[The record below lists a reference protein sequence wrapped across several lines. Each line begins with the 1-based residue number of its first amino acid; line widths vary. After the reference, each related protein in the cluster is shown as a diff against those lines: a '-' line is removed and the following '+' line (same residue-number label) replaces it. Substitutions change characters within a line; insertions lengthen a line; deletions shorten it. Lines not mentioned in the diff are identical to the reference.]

1 MSRVFKV
8 ISGNVRPKV
17 KGATLHRSVKHA
29 EVNDRDICIS
39 FLPKIFGHFRGF
51 VQAQRL

>member
-17 KGATLHRSVKHA
+17 KGATLHRSLKHA
-29 EVNDRDICIS
+29 EVNDRSICIS
-39 FLPKIFGHFRGF
+39 FLPKIFGHFRRF
-51 VQAQRL
+51 AQAPRL